1 MDTSSQ
7 RTFPQAGLERS
18 WSFLILWSS
27 LFWILFFEPIFILLA
42 WDWLTVCFF
51 TEVTFL
57 FLWIN
62 AGHCNL
68 ICRDESLYGC
78 ASWTIKKAEHQRIGA
93 FKLWCWRRPLSVSWT
108 ARSNQSILK
117 EISPEYSSERLMLRL
132 KLQYS
137 GHMIWRTESLEMS
150 LMLAKI
156 KGRRR
161 RGWQRM
167 RWWDGITN
175 WMDISLCKLWGL
187 VMDREP
193 GVLQSMGLQRVGH
206 DWATEL
212 TEVENRNIDKNI
224 SGKY

>member
-1 MDTSSQ
+1 MV
-7 RTFPQAGLERS
+7 FPVVMYGWES
-18 WSFLILWSS
+18 WS
-27 LFWILFFEPIFILLA
+27 
-42 WDWLTVCFF
+42 
-51 TEVTFL
+51 
-57 FLWIN
+57 
-62 AGHCNL
+62 
-68 ICRDESLYGC
+68 
-78 ASWTIKKAEHQRIGA
+78 IKKAEDWRIDA
-93 FKLWCWRRPLSVSWT
+93 FNLWCWRRLLRVPWN
-108 ARSNQSILK
+108 ARRSNQNTLK
-117 EISPEYSSERLMLRL
+117 EIDPEYWLERLMLRL

-137 GHMIWRTESLEMS
+137 GHMIWRTEPLEMS